1 MLLANVILDILKS
14 IMWENVKLNISNSID
29 HLNVILL

>member
-1 MLLANVILDILKS
+1 MLLANVILDILNL
-14 IMWENVKLNISNSID
+14 ILWENVKFNISNSID